1 MCTGVTLHGN
11 WIPAIPAGMTQ
22 RYFALHLSFKLYTLS
37 SIMEVIYGLI
47 PLMIILGLAMVV
59 IFFWAVRNG
68 QYEDLEG
75 DANRILMDEDDPNL
89 PKNQKQDPRNWP
101 DADDDN

>member
-1 MCTGVTLHGN
+1 MD
-11 WIPAIPAGMTQ
+11 
-22 RYFALHLSFKLYTLS
+22 
-37 SIMEVIYGLI
+37 VIYGLI
-47 PLMIILGLAMVV
+47 PLMIILGLVMVV

-89 PKNQKQDPRNWP
+89 PKNQKKKDPRNWP
-101 DADDDN
+101 DADDDS